1 MEDLREA
8 VGVGGMTLFDKC
20 HRYTEAREAQ
30 TAGVYP
36 YFIRIEEARETEVL
50 VDGEWKLM
58 AGSNNYLGL
67 THHPKVLEAAEA
79 ALRRFG
85 SGCTGSR
92 LLNGNIE
99 LIEDLESRLAAFLRT
114 EAAVVFTTGYQTNLG
129 LVSALV
135 GREDHV
141 YMDRLNH
148 ACIVDGARLS
158 YGKVHRY
165 DHGAY
170 RDLERLLAETPA
182 GTGRLVA
189 TDGVFSMDGDIVD
202 LPSLIGVAHAHDSA
216 VMVDDAHAL
225 GVLGQ
230 RGAGTADHFQLE
242 DEVDIITATFS
253 KSLGSVGG
261 VVAGSEALCHYLRH
275 RARALLFS
283 AAMPPASAAGTLAAL
298 EVMQEEPERRKSLWE
313 NATRIRE
320 GLASLGFDVGL
331 SETPIIPV
339 LVGDVSR
346 VLDFWKHLFD
356 RHVYVNAVFPPGV
369 PEESSRLRISVS
381 GMHTEVQVELLL
393 ESFAAVDKEIPG

>member
-1 MEDLREA
+1 
-8 VGVGGMTLFDKC
+8 MTLFDKC
-20 HRYTEAREAQ
+20 HRYTDAREAQ
-30 TAGVYP
+30 AAGVYP
-36 YFIRIEEARETEVL
+36 YFIKIEEARETEVR
-50 VDGEWKLM
+50 VEGEWKLM

-67 THHPKVLEAAEA
+67 THHPKVLEAAQA

-99 LIEDLESRLAAFLRT
+99 LIEELESHLAAFLRT

-135 GREDHV
+135 GREDHI
-141 YMDRLNH
+141 YMDRLSH
-148 ACIVDGARLS
+148 ACILDGARLS
-158 YGKVHRY
+158 FGKIRRY

-170 RDLERLLAETPA
+170 EELKRLLADTPTSS
-182 GTGRLVA
+182 GKLVA
-189 TDGVFSMDGDIVD
+189 SDGVFSMDGDIVD
-202 LPSLIGVAHAHDSA
+202 LPTLIEIAHAHDAA

-230 RGAGTADHFQLE
+230 RGAGTADHFQVE

-261 VVAGSEALCHYLRH
+261 VVAGSEELCHYLRH

-298 EVMQEEPERRKSLWE
+298 EVMQEEPERRESLWE
-313 NATRIRE
+313 NATKIRE
-320 GLASLGFDVGL
+320 GLTSEGFDVGL

-346 VLDFWKHLFD
+346 VLAFWKHLFD
-356 RHVYVNAVFPPGV
+356 RDVYVNAVFPPGV
-369 PEESSRLRISVS
+369 PEESCRLRISVS
-381 GMHTEVQVELLL
+381 AMHTEAQVGLLL
-393 ESFAAVDKEIPG
+393 DSFAAVQKELPG

>member
-1 MEDLREA
+1 
-8 VGVGGMTLFDKC
+8 MTLFDKC
-20 HRYTEAREAQ
+20 HRYTDAREAQ
-30 TAGVYP
+30 AAGVYP
-36 YFIRIEEARETEVL
+36 YFIKIEEARETEVR
-50 VDGEWKLM
+50 VEGEWKLM

-67 THHPKVLEAAEA
+67 THHPKVLEAAQA

-99 LIEDLESRLAAFLRT
+99 LIEELESHLAAFLRT

-135 GREDHV
+135 GREDHI
-141 YMDRLNH
+141 YMDRLSH
-148 ACIVDGARLS
+148 ACILDGARLS
-158 YGKVHRY
+158 FGKIRRY

-170 RDLERLLAETPA
+170 EELKRLLADTPTSS
-182 GTGRLVA
+182 GKLVA
-189 TDGVFSMDGDIVD
+189 SDGVFSMDGDIVD
-202 LPSLIGVAHAHDSA
+202 LPTLIEIAHAHDAA

-230 RGAGTADHFQLE
+230 RGAGTADHFQVE

-261 VVAGSEALCHYLRH
+261 VVAGSEELCHYLRH

-298 EVMQEEPERRKSLWE
+298 EVMQEEPERRESLWE
-313 NATRIRE
+313 NATKIRE
-320 GLASLGFDVGL
+320 GLTSEGFDVGL

-346 VLDFWKHLFD
+346 VLAFWKHLFD
-356 RHVYVNAVFPPGV
+356 RDVYVNAVFPPGV
-369 PEESSRLRISVS
+369 PEESCRLRISVS
-381 GMHTEVQVELLL
+381 AMHTEAQVGLLL
-393 ESFAAVDKEIPG
+393 DSFAAVEKELPG

>member
-1 MEDLREA
+1 
-8 VGVGGMTLFDKC
+8 MTLFDKC
-20 HRYTEAREAQ
+20 HRYTDAKEAQ
-30 TAGVYP
+30 AAGVYP
-36 YFIRIEEARETEVL
+36 YFIKIEEARETEVR
-50 VDGEWKLM
+50 VEGEWKLM

-67 THHPKVLEAAEA
+67 THHPKVLEAAQA

-99 LIEDLESRLAAFLRT
+99 LIEELESHLAAFLRT

-135 GREDHV
+135 GREDHI
-141 YMDRLNH
+141 YMDRLSH
-148 ACIVDGARLS
+148 ACILDGARLS
-158 YGKVHRY
+158 FGKIRRY

-170 RDLERLLAETPA
+170 GELKRLLADTPTSS
-182 GTGRLVA
+182 GKLVA
-189 TDGVFSMDGDIVD
+189 SDGVFSMDGDIVD
-202 LPSLIGVAHAHDSA
+202 LPTLIEIAHAHDAA

-230 RGAGTADHFQLE
+230 RGAGTADHFQVE

-261 VVAGSEALCHYLRH
+261 VVAGSEELCHYLRH

-298 EVMQEEPERRKSLWE
+298 EVMQEEPERRESLWE
-313 NATRIRE
+313 NATKIRE
-320 GLASLGFDVGL
+320 GLTSEGFDVGL

-346 VLDFWKHLFD
+346 VLAFWKHLFD
-356 RHVYVNAVFPPGV
+356 RDVYVNAVFPPGV
-369 PEESSRLRISVS
+369 PEESCRLRISVS
-381 GMHTEVQVELLL
+381 AMHTEAQVGLLL
-393 ESFAAVDKEIPG
+393 DSFAAVQKELPG

>member
-1 MEDLREA
+1 
-8 VGVGGMTLFDKC
+8 MTLFDKC

-30 TAGVYP
+30 AAGLYP
-36 YFIRIEEARETEVL
+36 YFIKIQEARETEVR

-67 THHPKVLEAAEA
+67 THHPKVLEAARD
-79 ALRRFG
+79 ALSRFG

-99 LIEDLESRLAAFLRT
+99 LIEELEALLADFLRT

-129 LVSALV
+129 LVSALA

-141 YMDRLNH
+141 FMDRLNH

-165 DHGAY
+165 DHAAY
-170 RDLERLLAETPA
+170 GDLERLLKDTPT
-182 GTGRLVA
+182 GTGKLVA
-189 TDGVFSMDGDIVD
+189 TDGVFSMDGDIAD
-202 LPSLIGVAHAHDSA
+202 LPALLEIAHAHGAA

-225 GVLGQ
+225 GVLGA
-230 RGAGTADHFQLE
+230 RGAGTADHFQVE
-242 DEVDIITATFS
+242 GEVEMITATFS

-298 EVMQEEPERRKSLWE
+298 EVMEEEPERRERLWK
-313 NATRIRE
+313 NAIRIRE
-320 GLASLGFDVGL
+320 GLTSLGFDVGL

-339 LVGDVSR
+339 LVGDYSR
-346 VLDFWKHLFD
+346 VLAFWRHLFERD
-356 RHVYVNAVFPPGV
+356 VYVNAVVPPGV
-369 PEESSRLRISVS
+369 PEESSRLRISAS
-381 GMHTEVQVELLL
+381 AMHTKAQIELLL
-393 ESFAAVDKEIPG
+393 ESFAAVDEELPR